1 MLKILSLWTFRYKN
15 HNLIITVN
23 LKKKQDVENR
33 VEEIFFAG
41 GCLWGVQEFIRHLTG
56 VVSTDAGRANGS
68 ANTTKTDYDG
78 YAECVSVLFDSSQ
91 VTVLRLMKYFF
102 EIIDPYSLN
111 KQGTDIGKKY
121 RTGIYSNS
129 QDHLDAAQ
137 KFISSLENSKSILVE
152 VLPLSNFVRSDEEHQ
167 DRLQK
172 NPKEECH
179 IPKNLLHKYRI
190 RDL

>member
-1 MLKILSLWTFRYKN
+1 MNFKEKL
-15 HNLIITVN
+15 
-23 LKKKQDVENR
+23 DVESG
-33 VEEIFFAG
+33 VEEIFLAG
-41 GCLWGVQEFIRHLTG
+41 GCLWGVQEFIRHLPG
-56 VVSTDAGRANGS
+56 VVSTEAGRANGS
-68 ANTTKTDYDG
+68 ANTTKAEYDG
-78 YAECVSVLFDSSQ
+78 YAECVRTLFDPAQ
-91 VTVLRLMKYFF
+91 VTMEQLMEYFF

-111 KQGTDIGKKY
+111 KQGEDIGEKY
-121 RTGIYSNS
+121 RTGIYSRR
-129 QDHLDAAQ
+129 QEHLDAAHN
-137 KFISSLENSKSILVE
+137 FITSFENSESILVE

>member
-1 MLKILSLWTFRYKN
+1 MKGNQKTG
-15 HNLIITVN
+15 
-23 LKKKQDVENR
+23 
-33 VEEIFFAG
+33 EIFLAG
-41 GCLWGVQEFIRHLTG
+41 GCLWGVQEFIRHLPG
-56 VVSTDAGRANGS
+56 VVSTEAGRANGS

-78 YAECVSVLFDSSQ
+78 YAECVRVLFDSSQ

-111 KQGTDIGKKY
+111 KQGEDIGKKY

-129 QDHLDAAQ
+129 HDHLDAAHN
-137 KFISSLENSKSILVE
+137 FIASLENSKSILVE

-172 NPKEECH
+172 YPYEECH
-179 IPKNLLHKYRI
+179 IPKELLTKYKNKKNV
-190 RDL
+190 LLY

>member
-1 MLKILSLWTFRYKN
+1 M
-15 HNLIITVN
+15 N
-23 LKKKQDVENR
+23 LKEKQDVENR

-41 GCLWGVQEFIRHLTG
+41 GCLWGVQEFIRHLPG
-56 VVSTDAGRANGS
+56 VVSTEAGRANGS
-68 ANTTKTDYDG
+68 ANTTKTEYDG
-78 YAECVSVLFDSSQ
+78 YAECVRVLFDSSQ

-102 EIIDPYSLN
+102 EIIDPCSLN
-111 KQGTDIGKKY
+111 KQGVDIGKKY